1 MNEELIILLHCDCD
15 AAGCALNIEYK
26 MPNVRKKYFYTNY
39 GDLPKKV
46 QEIEDYIKQHGNTH
60 CLMADVSWST
70 HPNELHTMCNM
81 FQKITLIDH
90 HLYPDGFFENYPK
103 LKVHWDKSK
112 CATLLCYEYFN
123 NQNENLYKLSKLIDV
138 YDIWQD
144 SHSAFDISQDLNRF
158 FWEIGMQKFVE
169 DCISSGYTLPYYYKS
184 VVDSIT
190 SRYTEAILKY
200 ENRKLIHRTDKIT
213 LAFVDDWFN
222 EILVQEMKNG
232 KDFVING
239 TSFGIMKIR
248 INNKA
253 NITPEMKDNLRL
265 ILTGTKDIGHQN
277 AFTYKMKNSVSF
289 ENVMNEMK
297 YIVQNINDI
306 CYKDKI

>member
-1 MNEELIILLHCDCD
+1 MNEELIVLLHNDID
-15 AAGCALNIEYK
+15 AAGSQLSIEYK

-46 QEIEDYIKQHGNTH
+46 QEIEDYIKQNGNTH

-70 HPNELHTMCNM
+70 HPEQLHIMCNL
-81 FQKITLIDH
+81 FEKITLIDH
-90 HLYPDGFFENYPK
+90 HLYPDGFFDNYPK

-123 NQNENLYKLSKLIDV
+123 NQNENLHKLSKLIDV

-144 SHSAFDISQDLNRF
+144 SHPAFDISQDLNRF
-158 FWEIGMQKFVE
+158 FWEVGMQKFVN
-169 DCISSGYTLPYYYKS
+169 DCISSGYTLPYYYTN
-184 VVDSIT
+184 VVSDIT
-190 SRYTEAILKY
+190 KRYTEAIEKY
-200 ENRKLIHRTDKIT
+200 ENRKLIHRTEKIT

-222 EILVQEMKNG
+222 EILVQEMKKG
-232 KDFVING
+232 KDFVINA

-253 NITPEMKDNLRL
+253 NITSEMKDNLRL

-297 YIVQNINDI
+297 YIIQNINDI
-306 CYKDKI
+306 CYKDEI

>member
-1 MNEELIILLHCDCD
+1 MNEELIVLLHNDID
-15 AAGCALNIEYK
+15 AAGSQLSIEYK

-46 QEIEDYIKQHGNTH
+46 QEIEDYIKQNGNTH

-70 HPNELHTMCNM
+70 HPEQLHIMCNL
-81 FQKITLIDH
+81 FEKITLIDH
-90 HLYPDGFFENYPK
+90 HLYPDGFFDNYPK

-123 NQNENLYKLSKLIDV
+123 NQNENLHKLSKLIDV

-144 SHSAFDISQDLNRF
+144 SHPAFDISQDLNRF
-158 FWEIGMQKFVE
+158 FWEVGMQKFVN
-169 DCISSGYTLPYYYKS
+169 DCISSGYTLPYYYTN
-184 VVDSIT
+184 VVSDIT
-190 SRYTEAILKY
+190 KRYTEAIEKY
-200 ENRKLIHRTDKIT
+200 ENRKLIHRTEKIT

-222 EILVQEMKNG
+222 EILVQEMKKG
-232 KDFVING
+232 KDFVINA

-248 INNKA
+248 ISNKA
-253 NITPEMKDNLRL
+253 NITSEMKDNLRL

-297 YIVQNINDI
+297 HIVQNINDI

>member
-1 MNEELIILLHCDCD
+1 
-15 AAGCALNIEYK
+15 
-26 MPNVRKKYFYTNY
+26 
-39 GDLPKKV
+39 
-46 QEIEDYIKQHGNTH
+46 
-60 CLMADVSWST
+60 
-70 HPNELHTMCNM
+70 M

-90 HLYPDGFFENYPK
+90 HLYPNGFFDNYPK

-123 NQNENLYKLSKLIDV
+123 NQNDNLYKLSKLIDV

-144 SHSAFDISQDLNRF
+144 SHPAFDISQDLNRF
-158 FWEIGMQKFVE
+158 FWEIGMQKFVN

-190 SRYTEAILKY
+190 ARYTEAIEKY
-200 ENRKLIHRTDKIT
+200 ENRKLIHRTEKIT

-222 EILVQEMKNG
+222 EILVQEMKKE
-232 KDFVING
+232 KDFVINA

-253 NITPEMKDNLRL
+253 NITSEMKDNLRL

>member
-1 MNEELIILLHCDCD
+1 MNEELIVLLHNDLD
-15 AAGCALNIEYK
+15 AFGSQLNIEYK

-70 HPNELHTMCNM
+70 HPNELHIMCNM

-90 HLYPDGFFENYPK
+90 HLYPNGFFDNYPK

-123 NQNENLYKLSKLIDV
+123 NQNDNLYKLSKLIDV

-144 SHSAFDISQDLNRF
+144 SHPAFDISQDLNRF
-158 FWEIGMQKFVE
+158 FWEIGMQKFVN

-190 SRYTEAILKY
+190 ARYTEAIEKY
-200 ENRKLIHRTDKIT
+200 ENRKLIHRTEKIT

-222 EILVQEMKNG
+222 EILVQEMKKE
-232 KDFVING
+232 KDFVINA

-253 NITPEMKDNLRL
+253 NITSEMKDNLRL

>member
-1 MNEELIILLHCDCD
+1 MQEELIILLHCDLD
-15 AAGCALNIEYK
+15 AFGAQINIEYK

-46 QEIEDYIKQHGNTH
+46 QEIEDYIKQNGNTH

-70 HPNELHTMCNM
+70 HPEQLHIMCNL
-81 FQKITLIDH
+81 FEKITLIDH
-90 HLYPDGFFENYPK
+90 HLYPDGFFDNYPK

-123 NQNENLYKLSKLIDV
+123 NQNENLHKLSKLIDV

-144 SHSAFDISQDLNRF
+144 SHPAFDISQDLNRF
-158 FWEIGMQKFVE
+158 FWEVGMQKFVN
-169 DCISSGYTLPYYYKS
+169 DCISSGYTLPYYYTN
-184 VVDSIT
+184 VVSDIT
-190 SRYTEAILKY
+190 KRYTEAIEKY
-200 ENRKLIHRTDKIT
+200 ENRKLIHRTEKIT

-222 EILVQEMKNG
+222 EILVQEMKKG
-232 KDFVING
+232 KDFVINA

-253 NITPEMKDNLRL
+253 NITSEMKDNLRL

-297 YIVQNINDI
+297 YIVQNINNI